1 MGHKVVVFDISVVRA
16 LWETRVKKHKAW
28 QKKEAERLER
38 SALEKIKEEW
48 NFVYECRKKGI
59 PQAQYCKNGVIDT
72 SVRLLDKIERNSR
85 ERQSALAK
93 DRGKP
98 SSPFVFE
105 LSGEHWKELPDSLKE
120 QTHLKE
126 WHIHNT
132 LIQIIP
138 AYIQL
143 FQAMRILDLP
153 KNQITHLPA
162 EIGCLKNL
170 KELNVSF
177 NHLKSIPPELGDC
190 ENLERL
196 DCSGNLELMELPF
209 EALVVAHTCNPS
221 YSGGR
226 DQEDCHSKPARL
238 SNLKQVTFVDI
249 SANKFSSVPI
259 CVLRMCNLQW
269 LDISNNSLNDLPQ
282 DIDRLEELQSF
293 LLYKNRLTYLPY
305 ALLNLKKLTLLV
317 VSGDH
322 LVEIPTALCDSST
335 PLKFIS
341 LMDNPIDQTQRDDGD
356 EVMESEQDRQ
366 HFDKEF
372 MKAYIEDLKERE
384 SVPSYTTKVSFSLQL

>member
-1 MGHKVVVFDISVVRA
+1 
-16 LWETRVKKHKAW
+16 
-28 QKKEAERLER
+28 
-38 SALEKIKEEW
+38 IKEEW
-48 NFVYECRKKGI
+48 NFVAECRRKGV
-59 PQAQYCKNGVIDT
+59 PQATYCKNGFVDT
-72 SVRLLDKIERNSR
+72 SVKLLEKLERNTLV
-85 ERQSALAK
+85 RQGVLAK
-93 DRGKP
+93 DRDKR

-105 LSGEHWKELPDSLKE
+105 LSGEHWTELPDSLKE

-126 WHIHNT
+126 WHIHST

-138 AYIQL
+138 AYIEL

-153 KNQITHLPA
+153 KNQISRLPA
-162 EIGCLKNL
+162 EI
-170 KELNVSF
+170 
-177 NHLKSIPPELGDC
+177 
-190 ENLERL
+190 
-196 DCSGNLELMELPF
+196 
-209 EALVVAHTCNPS
+209 
-221 YSGGR
+221 
-226 DQEDCHSKPARL
+226 L

-259 CVLRMCNLQW
+259 CVLRMCNLQC
-269 LDISNNSLNDLPQ
+269 LDISSNNLTDLPQ

-293 LLYKNRLTYLPY
+293 LLYKNKLTYLPQ

-322 LVEIPTALCDSST
+322 LVELPTALCDSST

-341 LMDNPIDQTQRDDGD
+341 LLDNPIEKTQSEDVD
-356 EVMESEQDRQ
+356 EILESEQERQ

>member
-1 MGHKVVVFDISVVRA
+1 MGHKVVTFDISAIRG
-16 LWETRVKKHKAW
+16 LWETRVKKHRAW

-48 NFVYECRKKGI
+48 NLVAECRRRGV
-59 PQAQYCKNGVIDT
+59 PQAAYCRNGFVDT
-72 SVRLLDKIERNSR
+72 SVRLLDKLERNLLL
-85 ERQSALAK
+85 RQSSPSEG
-93 DRGKP
+93 RGKG
-98 SSPFVFE
+98 SSKFVFE
-105 LSGEHWKELPDSLKE
+105 LSGEHWTELPDSLKE

-126 WHIHNT
+126 WHISHT
-132 LIQIIP
+132 LIETIP
-138 AYIQL
+138 AYIKL

-153 KNQITHLPA
+153 KNQLSHLPA

-177 NHLKSIPPELGDC
+177 NHLKSIPPELGEC
-190 ENLERL
+190 ENLEKL
-196 DCSGNLELMELPF
+196 DCSGNLELTELPF
-209 EALVVAHTCNPS
+209 E
-221 YSGGR
+221 
-226 DQEDCHSKPARL
+226 L

-259 CVLRMCNLQW
+259 CVLRMSNLQW

-282 DIDRLEELQSF
+282 DIDRLEELQTF
-293 LLYKNRLTYLPY
+293 LLYKNKLTYLPY
-305 ALLNLKKLTLLV
+305 ALLNLKKLTLLA

-322 LVEIPTALCDSST
+322 LVELPTALCDSST
-335 PLKFIS
+335 PLKFVN
-341 LMDNPIDQTQRDDGD
+341 LMDNPIDNIQRQDG
-356 EVMESEQDRQ
+356 EEMMESEQDRQ

-372 MKAYIEDLKERE
+372 MRAYIEDLKERE

>member
-1 MGHKVVVFDISVVRA
+1 MGHKVVVFDISAIRS

-48 NFVYECRKKGI
+48 NFVAECRRKGI
-59 PQAQYCKNGVIDT
+59 PQAAYCRNGFVDT
-72 SVRLLDKIERNSR
+72 SVRLLEKIERNCLAGQSSLS
-85 ERQSALAK
+85 ERNK
-93 DRGKP
+93 RR
-98 SSPFVFE
+98 SPFVFE
-105 LSGEHWKELPDSLKE
+105 LSGTEWKELPESLKE

-126 WHIHNT
+126 WHINNT
-132 LIQIIP
+132 LIQTIP
-138 AYIQL
+138 SYIEL
-143 FQAMRILDLP
+143 FQVMRILDLP
-153 KNQITHLPA
+153 KNQITCLPV

-177 NHLKSIPPELGDC
+177 NHLKSVPAELGDC
-190 ENLERL
+190 ENLEKL
-196 DCSGNLELMELPF
+196 DFSGNLELTELPF
-209 EALVVAHTCNPS
+209 E
-221 YSGGR
+221 
-226 DQEDCHSKPARL
+226 L
-238 SNLKQVTFVDI
+238 SNLKQVTFVDL

-259 CVLRMCNLQW
+259 CILRMSNLQW

-282 DIDRLEELQSF
+282 DIDRLEELQTF
-293 LLYKNRLTYLPY
+293 LLYKNKLTYLPY

-322 LVEIPTALCDSST
+322 LVELPTALCDAST
-335 PLKFIS
+335 PVKFVS
-341 LMDNPIDQTQRDDGD
+341 LMDNPIDNTQCQDSE

-366 HFDKEF
+366 HFDKEV

>member
-28 QKKEAERLER
+28 QKKETERIEQ
-38 SALEKIKEEW
+38 SALERIKEEW
-48 NFVYECRKKGI
+48 NFVAECRRKGI
-59 PQAQYCKNGVIDT
+59 PQTLYCKKGFIDT
-72 SVRLLDKIERNSR
+72 SVRILEKIERNSLI
-85 ERQSALAK
+85 RQSS
-93 DRGKP
+93 P
-98 SSPFVFE
+98 SKERDKQSSAFVFE
-105 LSGEHWKELPDSLKE
+105 LSGEQWKELPDSLKK

-126 WHIHNT
+126 WHISNT

-138 AYIQL
+138 TYIEL
-143 FQAMRILDLP
+143 FQAMRILDVP
-153 KNQITHLPA
+153 NNQISHLPA
-162 EIGCLKNL
+162 EIGRLTNL

-190 ENLERL
+190 ENLEKL
-196 DCSGNLELMELPF
+196 DCSGNLELTELPF
-209 EALVVAHTCNPS
+209 E
-221 YSGGR
+221 
-226 DQEDCHSKPARL
+226 L
-238 SNLKQVTFVDI
+238 SNLKRVIFVDI

-259 CVLRMCNLQW
+259 CVLRMSNLQW

-282 DIDRLEELQSF
+282 DIDRLEELQTF
-293 LLYKNRLTYLPY
+293 LLYKNKLTYLPY
-305 ALLNLKKLTLLV
+305 ELLNLKKLTLLV

-322 LVEIPTALCDSST
+322 LVELPTALCDSST
-335 PLKFIS
+335 PLKFVN
-341 LMDNPIDQTQRDDGD
+341 LMDNPIDNTQCQDG
-356 EVMESEQDRQ
+356 EEMTESEQDRQ

>member
-1 MGHKVVVFDISVVRA
+1 MGHKVVVFDVSTIRA
-16 LWETRVKKHKAW
+16 LWETRVKKHRAR
-28 QKKEAERLER
+28 QKEEAERLER

-48 NFVYECRKKGI
+48 NFVAECRRIGI
-59 PQAQYCKNGVIDT
+59 PQAEYCKNGFVDT
-72 SVRLLDKIERNSR
+72 SVRLLERIERR
-85 ERQSALAK
+85 ALVKQQCPLAK

-98 SSPFVFE
+98 GKPGNAFVFE

-126 WHIHNT
+126 WHISNT

-138 AYIQL
+138 AYIEL
-143 FQAMRILDLP
+143 FQALRVLDLP
-153 KNQITHLPA
+153 KNQISHLPA
-162 EIGCLKNL
+162 EIGRLKNL

-177 NHLKSIPPELGDC
+177 NHLQSIPPELGDC
-190 ENLERL
+190 EHLEKL
-196 DCSGNLELMELPF
+196 DCSGNLDLTELPF
-209 EALVVAHTCNPS
+209 E
-221 YSGGR
+221 
-226 DQEDCHSKPARL
+226 L
-238 SNLKQVTFVDI
+238 SNLKRVTFVDI

-259 CVLRMCNLQW
+259 CVLRMSNLQW
-269 LDISNNSLNDLPQ
+269 FDISSNNLNDLPQ

-293 LLYKNRLTYLPY
+293 LLYKNKLTYLPY
-305 ALLNLKKLTLLV
+305 ALLNLKKLALLV

-335 PLKFIS
+335 LKFVS
-341 LMDNPIDQTQRDDGD
+341 LMDNPIDKTQDQDGD
-356 EVMESEQDRQ
+356 ERMETERDRQ

-384 SVPSYTTKVSFSLQL
+384 SVPSYTTKISFSLQL

>member
-1 MGHKVVVFDISVVRA
+1 MGHKVVAFDISVIRG
-16 LWETRVKKHKAW
+16 LWETRVKKHRAW

-48 NFVYECRKKGI
+48 NLVSECRRRGV
-59 PQAQYCKNGVIDT
+59 PQAAYCRDGFVDT
-72 SVRLLDKIERNSR
+72 GVRLLDKLERNSLL
-85 ERQSALAK
+85 RQSL
-93 DRGKP
+93 P
-98 SSPFVFE
+98 SKGRDKGSSKFVFE
-105 LSGEHWKELPDSLKE
+105 LSGEHWTELPDALKE

-126 WHIHNT
+126 WHINHT
-132 LIQIIP
+132 RIEALP
-138 AYIQL
+138 AYVRL

-153 KNQITHLPA
+153 KNQISHLPA

-177 NHLKSIPPELGDC
+177 NHLKSIPPELGEC
-190 ENLERL
+190 ENLEKL
-196 DCSGNLELMELPF
+196 DCSGNLELTELPF
-209 EALVVAHTCNPS
+209 E
-221 YSGGR
+221 
-226 DQEDCHSKPARL
+226 L
-238 SNLKQVTFVDI
+238 SNLKQVTFVDL

-259 CVLRMCNLQW
+259 CVLRMSSLQW
-269 LDISNNSLNDLPQ
+269 LDISNNSLSDLPQ
-282 DIDRLEELQSF
+282 DIDRLEELQTF
-293 LLYKNRLTYLPY
+293 LLYKNKLTYLPY

-335 PLKFIS
+335 PLKFVN
-341 LMDNPIDQTQRDDGD
+341 LMDNPIDNIQCQDG
-356 EVMESEQDRQ
+356 EEMRESEQDRQ

-372 MKAYIEDLKERE
+372 MRAYIEDLKERE